1 MTRFDISALTEQ
13 YCFGCVLYPPN
24 LPPYAYA
31 EADWAVL
38 QYMTCSLEHSPGTE
52 ECKASRKTS
61 CSLVEL
67 APSPCHCAT
76 PTLPY
81 SPEN

>member
-1 MTRFDISALTEQ
+1 MRYDITPLIEQ

-31 EADWAVL
+31 EDDWAEL
-38 QYMTCSLEHSPGTE
+38 QTMVCALEHIPGSSS
-52 ECKASRKTS
+52 CKDSRKTS

-67 APSPCHCAT
+67 APSPREAAT
-76 PTLPY
+76 PAA
-81 SPEN
+81 

>member
-1 MTRFDISALTEQ
+1 MRHDITALTEQ

-31 EADWAVL
+31 ETDWAVL
-38 QYMTCSLEHSPGTE
+38 QGLPCSLEHAPGTAD
-52 ECKASRKTS
+52 CLASRKTS

-67 APSPCHCAT
+67 APSPRHRA
-76 PTLPY
+76 
-81 SPEN
+81 SQAAEA

>member
-1 MTRFDISALTEQ
+1 MRHDITPLTEQ

-31 EADWAVL
+31 EEDWAIL
-38 QYMTCSLEHSPGTE
+38 RDKACSLDHSPGTAD
-52 ECKASRKTS
+52 CLASRKTC

-67 APSPCHCAT
+67 APSPCQC
-76 PTLPY
+76 
-81 SPEN
+81 

>member
-1 MTRFDISALTEQ
+1 MRYDITALTEQ

-38 QYMTCSLEHSPGTE
+38 RNMSCSLEHSAGTE
-52 ECKASRKTS
+52 ACLGSRKTS

-67 APSPCHCAT
+67 APSPRHREPPAV
-76 PTLPY
+76 
-81 SPEN
+81 EA